1 MSLGRLAGM
10 LPASTSTSP
19 AARRSSFR
27 NSSSSAPAGMA
38 GPWPLISV
46 STEALILTLM
56 RVSPSGRRM
65 KSART
70 PRRAS
75 PSSRAAP
82 VKPATKPRATLW
94 TPSWPSTQETL
105 MPLPPSWMSSLSVR
119 FTSPGAKAGRRTT

>member
-19 AARRSSFR
+19 AARRSSFW
-27 NSSSSAPAGMA
+27 NSSSSASAGMW

-46 STEALILTLM
+46 STEALIFTLM

-65 KSART
+65 KSALT

-75 PSSRAAP
+75 PASTASP
-82 VKPATKPRATLW
+82 VKPATKPRATLLK
-94 TPSWPSTQETL
+94 PSWPSTQETL

-119 FTSPGAKAGRRTT
+119 FTAPGSKAGRRTT